1 VRRDWPAAAKRRLS
15 LAWGGALGIGT
26 KGESALKVQDWSSE
40 SRIELIFQETQRNLL
55 AIEYRLIRTFS
66 AISLFLAYLG
76 LRPLGY
82 LETPLRGYNRLRHQS
97 PITFHLSRPKI
108 LPTGR

>member
-1 VRRDWPAAAKRRLS
+1 MLAGSREAASQPS
-15 LAWGGALGIGT
+15 LGWSLGIGT
-26 KGESALKVQDWSSE
+26 KGESALKVQDSSSE

-76 LRPLGY
+76 LRP
-82 LETPLRGYNRLRHQS
+82 RLS
-97 PITFHLSRPKI
+97 
-108 LPTGR
+108 